1 MESKSC
7 FRDICIEENYT
18 VQFDPDNLESDR
30 YIRAGF
36 YLTDIKEVDTDHHH
50 VTFDVGLIMRWRD
63 MRITCKN
70 QVSVTNMPI
79 FIVLSLQ
86 VSRCSVPLTILPEI
100 WKPIPL
106 TYRLKNQK
114 DGALQLLE
122 LSRNATKNVIAK
134 TTSDI
139 TLSCPMDFSKFPF
152 DQQSCK
158 FEMILDEVL
167 NGNLTIQTGA
177 VMFTA
182 QIVQQ
187 KFEPS
192 EFSYDYKVQELS
204 F

>member
-1 MESKSC
+1 MQES
-7 FRDICIEENYT
+7 
-18 VQFDPDNLESDR
+18 
-30 YIRAGF
+30 GF
-36 YLTDIKEVDTDHHH
+36 CHKYD
-50 VTFDVGLIMRWRD
+50 
-63 MRITCKN
+63 
-70 QVSVTNMPI
+70 QI
-79 FIVLSLQ
+79 FILLSLQ

-182 QIVQQ
+182 QVVQQ

-192 EFSYDYKVQELS
+192 EFSYDYKVQEHNFEPNIFLS
-204 F
+204 RL

>member
-1 MESKSC
+1 MS
-7 FRDICIEENYT
+7 
-18 VQFDPDNLESDR
+18 
-30 YIRAGF
+30 A
-36 YLTDIKEVDTDHHH
+36 
-50 VTFDVGLIMRWRD
+50 
-63 MRITCKN
+63 
-70 QVSVTNMPI
+70 
-79 FIVLSLQ
+79 
-86 VSRCSVPLTILPEI
+86 ILEI

-167 NGNLTIQTGA
+167 NGNLTIQTGV

-192 EFSYDYKVQELS
+192 EFSYDYKVQEQ
-204 F
+204 